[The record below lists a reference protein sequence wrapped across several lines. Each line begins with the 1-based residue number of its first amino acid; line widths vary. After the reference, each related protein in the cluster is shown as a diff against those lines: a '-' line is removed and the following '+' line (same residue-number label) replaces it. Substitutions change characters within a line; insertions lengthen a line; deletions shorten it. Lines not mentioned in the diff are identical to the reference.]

1 MNSLSQYE
9 EQQKQVSRVK
19 RFQTYLF
26 TVFQKKI
33 SLTKISN
40 TVWRLLNLG
49 ELKGIEINLF

>member
-33 SLTKISN
+33 FLTKISN
-40 TVWRLLNLG
+40 TIWRLLNLG
-49 ELKGIEINLF
+49 ELKRIEINFF

>member
-33 SLTKISN
+33 FLTKISN
-40 TVWRLLNLG
+40 TIWRLLNLG

>member
-40 TVWRLLNLG
+40 TIWRLLNLG
-49 ELKGIEINLF
+49 ELKRIEINFF

>member
-40 TVWRLLNLG
+40 TIWRLLNLG